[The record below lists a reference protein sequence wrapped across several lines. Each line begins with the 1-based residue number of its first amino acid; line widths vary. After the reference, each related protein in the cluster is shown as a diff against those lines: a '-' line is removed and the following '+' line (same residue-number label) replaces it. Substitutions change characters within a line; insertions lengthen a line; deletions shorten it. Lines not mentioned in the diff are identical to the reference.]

1 MPIDLSQIKKKL
13 QPVQDGQDTLRL
25 RTGVVSAVNANGTVD
40 VVLSGVTMTNLP
52 RLSESVVGVD
62 EPVQILSYRG
72 SLLVIGGVAPTDA
85 GIGQQ
90 PFVRDA
96 STSSSSA
103 VTAETVVMTLPSRT
117 YKSGRAYEI
126 WVGGGVAYQANSQF
140 SAWNVRKGT
149 TTAGTQVIAD
159 MRHTNGAATST
170 LSQHLNLRATFRVTG
185 ADVTTQLVLT
195 AVVNG
200 SSPNTVTHVGA
211 SNNPRHFTVVP
222 AGFASAWTNA
232 AVLS

>member
-72 SLLVIGGVAPTDA
+72 SLLVIGGVAPSVS

-96 STSSSSA
+96 SQSSSSSIGN
-103 VTAETVVMTLPSRT
+103 TETVVSTLASRT
-117 YKSGRAYEI
+117 YKAGRAYEI
-126 WVGGGVAYQANSQF
+126 WVGGGVTYSANSAF
-140 SAWNVRKGT
+140 TAWNIRKGT
-149 TTAGTQVIAD
+149 TAAGTVVASFPRQS
-159 MRHTNGAATST
+159 NGAANST
-170 LSQHLNLRATFRVTG
+170 NEVHLNLRHLFIIG
-185 ADVTTQLVLT
+185 SSDVTTQLVLT
-195 AVVNG
+195 LTTNGANTATHTG
-200 SSPNTVTHVGA
+200 SST
-211 SNNPRHFTVVP
+211 NPRHFTILP

>member
-72 SLLVIGGVAPTDA
+72 SLLVIGGVASNDA

-96 STSSSSA
+96 STSSSSPIGN
-103 VTAETVVMTLPSRT
+103 TETVVSTLASRT
-117 YKSGRAYEI
+117 YKSGRAYEV
-126 WVGGGVAYQANSQF
+126 WVGGGVTYSANSAF
-140 SAWNVRKGT
+140 TAWSVRKGT
-149 TTAGTQVIAD
+149 TAGGTQILFFP
-159 MRHTNGAATST
+159 RQSNGAANAGNE
-170 LSQHLNLRATFRVTG
+170 LHLNLRGIIRVTG

-195 AVVNG
+195 LVTNG
-200 SSPNTVTHVGA
+200 LNTATHTGTSV
-211 SNNPRHFTVVP
+211 NPRHFTILP